1 MNCLQYYYDP
11 LLLPTIPSNHT
22 SLAWISLS
30 LLLHGG
36 YSWGVDLVRTY
47 QLLGLLVITVDIC
60 KVLQHCNHCVV
71 ILALRSRPQHL
82 SDMNL
87 YVLKTS
93 RKRIARRPSLS
104 VNPFSETMPHSST
117 ISLVQFSLYFFCP
130 CL

>member
-47 QLLGLLVITVDIC
+47 QQLGLLVITVDIC

-71 ILALRSRPQHL
+71 IFALEEHL
-82 SDMNL
+82 SAPLAVREPLFGDNAAQFH
-87 YVLKTS
+87 YFSGAVL
-93 RKRIARRPSLS
+93 IVL
-104 VNPFSETMPHSST
+104 
-117 ISLVQFSLYFFCP
+117 
-130 CL
+130 